1 VSAAVAPER
10 HSHNIMAAVRPA
22 SSAAAPAEASPPPS
36 LSFEEIGQFHT
47 RYGQL
52 RAGHDAYV
60 AAHPELRQLLT
71 DFVGAALAEKPA
83 DLAVFARQHFAQ
95 YGPAPSTAE
104 NASAGSQEAATAAGG
119 QSAPAGDG
127 KSAQ

>member
-1 VSAAVAPER
+1 VSAAS

-22 SSAAAPAEASPPPS
+22 SSVAVPTEASPPPS

-83 DLAVFARQHFAQ
+83 ELAAFARQHFAQ
-95 YGPAPSTAE
+95 YGPAPSSEGNATA
-104 NASAGSQEAATAAGG
+104 GPQEAATAAGG
-119 QSAPAGDG
+119 RAAPAGDG